1 MKANA
6 AQIVA
11 WWCAEDAAELVAA
24 CAASAPGTR
33 RYFDRDVM
41 LGLYPAPQ
49 KPEEPERRTEMGD
62 IGKPRRRVIRVPA
75 TPIRKPVQEPSPAPK
90 PAPEPVREPART
102 GYAHDE
108 PGART
113 SDHSPHRL
121 PSARSAVPAETYSAT
136 R

>member
-1 MKANA
+1 
-6 AQIVA
+6 
-11 WWCAEDAAELVAA
+11 
-24 CAASAPGTR
+24 
-33 RYFDRDVM
+33 
-41 LGLYPAPQ
+41 
-49 KPEEPERRTEMGD
+49 MGD

-113 SDHSPHRL
+113 SDHSSHRL

>member
-1 MKANA
+1 
-6 AQIVA
+6 
-11 WWCAEDAAELVAA
+11 
-24 CAASAPGTR
+24 
-33 RYFDRDVM
+33 
-41 LGLYPAPQ
+41 
-49 KPEEPERRTEMGD
+49 MGD

-113 SDHSPHRL
+113 SIIRHTGCRRRARRCRRKHTQRL
-121 PSARSAVPAETYSAT
+121 GDGGGI
-136 R
+136 